1 MHETLPP
8 TSTRSSETSSSS
20 SSSSTSQ
27 NNPVKSSLREMSYSD
42 GEKALSPGVEAP
54 VQLKQGETNT
64 ELGGDGEVTTSGAGT
79 AIVDNN
85 DPTKTQNGAPPD
97 EGKGKAPQKTEVE
110 QVADV
115 HGQTVDALVRRLKEM
130 HSRKQKVFVWRK
142 EKKIAEDAKSLF
154 GLLSGYDSQTITAAW
169 QVAKGDA
176 EAGRAFETLVEAIG
190 TRDAA
195 RSYPREAR
203 ATLMACEPARL
214 QRFAEDTVK
223 KNPFACKLAVALLPE
238 DARKTFEA
246 AHPELET
253 SKKLKEG
260 DEEKLDAELLTLK
273 DSSLRQS
280 EEGFRERMSTAKEG
294 DAKKAEDA
302 KKGEAD
308 AVPLVEKVKGLA
320 GQKKFQE
327 ALVAL
332 ATEGGETVFLAAV
345 RMLDTGMLSSIIRGM
360 TFDQR
365 WNQSGDHVKRVFG
378 ARDSA
383 NNIADAR
390 NILDVTLQKTRVVVD
405 KKGREKTEKRSVIS
419 SAEAYEA
426 YHLLKAMPAAH
437 RELFQKVHPDLV
449 VAMEMNLNA

>member
-1 MHETLPP
+1 MHETLNETP
-8 TSTRSSETSSSS
+8 TTRSHESGS
-20 SSSSTSQ
+20 SSSSTTTS
-27 NNPVKSSLREMSYSD
+27 NNPAKNGLREMTFEQ
-42 GEKALSPGVEAP
+42 GEKALSPVVDTPAP
-54 VQLKQGETNT
+54 VKQGETNG
-64 ELGGDGEVTTSGAGT
+64 EVVGDGEVTTSGAGT

-97 EGKGKAPQKTEVE
+97 DGKKGKPQKTEVE

-130 HSRKQKVFVWRK
+130 HSKKQRVFVWRK

-176 EAGRAFETLVEAIG
+176 EAAKAFETLVEAIG

-214 QRFAEDTVK
+214 QRFAEETVK

-260 DEEKLDAELLTLK
+260 DDEKLDAELLTLK
-273 DSSLRQS
+273 DASLRQS
-280 EEGFRERMSTAKEG
+280 EEGFRERMTAAKEG
-294 DAKKAEDA
+294 DARKAEDA

-320 GQKKFQE
+320 GQK
-327 ALVAL
+327 
-332 ATEGGETVFLAAV
+332 
-345 RMLDTGMLSSIIRGM
+345 
-360 TFDQR
+360 
-365 WNQSGDHVKRVFG
+365 
-378 ARDSA
+378 
-383 NNIADAR
+383 
-390 NILDVTLQKTRVVVD
+390 
-405 KKGREKTEKRSVIS
+405 
-419 SAEAYEA
+419 
-426 YHLLKAMPAAH
+426 
-437 RELFQKVHPDLV
+437 
-449 VAMEMNLNA
+449 